1 MSKMEEKGRFIKEIY
16 RNQHNGY
23 TVAVFELEESKVQEE
38 ITVVGYLGE
47 IDKNARYSLK
57 GDYVENPKYGI
68 QFKIESYKKLM
79 ADNKEGLIKYF
90 SGVQFKGI
98 GPVFAERLISSLGLD
113 AIEKIKND
121 NDILDE
127 VPSMTNRRKQA
138 ILEGLKQET
147 DEAVIFLTSHHIS
160 LKNVFKLKHKYENN
174 LLEIMKSN
182 PYRVIREV
190 DGIGFATIDK
200 FALDIGFEKDDIERL
215 TAYGASL
222 LMSLCMKNG
231 DTYLELSEFV
241 KHLDK
246 NIGQFLN
253 DVHEVVE
260 RLIMYRL
267 AHVEEDRIYHISQY
281 DAEVYIARYLALFPQ
296 KRLLEIDGFSA
307 QKAINTVQ
315 QNLFITYDQVQLQ
328 AIMSFFE
335 NDILIVT
342 GGPGTGKTTIV
353 KAMIKTSELL
363 YPGYNINLVAPTG
376 RAAKR
381 LTELTG
387 CEAKTIHS
395 LLLWDKETGRFAK
408 DENDPLNVDIL
419 IIDEF
424 SMVDQYLFYNL
435 LKACGSLKKL
445 IIIGDADQLPSVAM
459 GSVLKDLIESE
470 LFEVIKLDKIYRQKE
485 GSDII
490 YLAKDIKNEEVSTI
504 PTNNEIRFFECERTD
519 IKDLTLQIVE
529 HALNR
534 YETLEEGF
542 MNVQVLAPKHKGV
555 NGIENLNVALQ
566 KKFNPYAKNK
576 RQLQVGYRTFRLGD
590 KVLQLKNQPDDDV
603 YNGDIGIIIEIIFAS
618 EDHNNQNRIIA
629 DFEGRIVEYTYDT
642 FSNLAH
648 AYCMS
653 VHKSQGS
660 EYPIIILPMSM
671 EYSIMLQKRLIYTAV
686 TRAYKS
692 LIFVG
697 QKEAFFKGIVGK
709 EMSLRKTTLKQR
721 LIDEVSFYEQI

>member
-1 MSKMEEKGRFIKEIY
+1 MEEKGRFIKEIF
-16 RNQHNGY
+16 RNQQNGY
-23 TVAVFELEESKVQEE
+23 TVAIFELDQSKLQEE
-38 ITVVGYLGE
+38 IIVVGYLGE
-47 IDKNARYSLK
+47 IDKNARYSLE
-57 GDYVENPKYGI
+57 GEYVDNPKYGI
-68 QFKIESYKKLM
+68 QFKIENYAKLI
-79 ADNKEGLIKYF
+79 ADNREGLIKYF

-98 GPVFAERLISSLGLD
+98 GPVFAQRLVDSLGID
-113 AIEKIKND
+113 VIDKIKAD
-121 NDILDE
+121 SDILDE
-127 VPSMTNRRKQA
+127 VPTMTARRKQA
-138 ILEGLKQET
+138 ILEGLKQEA
-147 DEAVIFLTSHHIS
+147 DETVIFLTSHHIS

-174 LLEIMKSN
+174 LLEIMKTN

-200 FALDIGFEKDDIERL
+200 FALDIGFEKDDINRL
-215 TAYGASL
+215 TAYGENL
-222 LMSLCMKNG
+222 LMSLCMRNG
-231 DTYLELSEFV
+231 DTYLDLDDFK
-241 KHLDK
+241 KHLNK
-246 NIGQFLN
+246 NIGHYLV
-253 DVHEVVE
+253 DEDGIIE
-260 RLIMYRL
+260 RLIMHRL
-267 AHVEEDRIYHISQY
+267 AYVEENRIYHISQY
-281 DAEVYIARYLALFPQ
+281 DAEVYISKYLAFFPQ
-296 KRLLEIDGFSA
+296 QHLKEVD
-307 QKAINTVQ
+307 INTAQNAISSVQ
-315 QNLFITYDQVQLQ
+315 ENLAIKYDQDQLQ
-328 AIMSFFE
+328 AIMSFYE
-335 NDILIVT
+335 NDLLIIT

-363 YPGYNINLVAPTG
+363 YSNYNINLVAPTG

-395 LLLWDKETGRFAK
+395 LLLWDKETGKFAK

-419 IIDEF
+419 IVDEF

-445 IIIGDADQLPSVAM
+445 IVIGDADQLPSVAM
-459 GSVLKDLIESE
+459 GTVLKDLIESE
-470 LFEVIKLDKIYRQKE
+470 LFKVIKLDKIYRQKE

-490 YLAKDIKNEEVSTI
+490 YLAKDIKNEEVTKI
-504 PTNNEIRFFECERTD
+504 PTNNEIRFFECDKTD
-519 IKDLTLQIVE
+519 IKDITLQIVE
-529 HALNR
+529 HALNK

-566 KKFNPYAKNK
+566 KKFNPYTKNK

-603 YNGDIGIIIEIIFAS
+603 YNGDIGIIVEIIFAS

-629 DFEGRIVEYTYDT
+629 DFEGRIVEYTHDT

-660 EYPIIILPMSM
+660 EYPIVILPMSL

-697 QKEAFFKGIVGK
+697 QKEAFFKGIVAK

-721 LIDEVSFYEQI
+721 LIDEVNFYEQI

>member
-1 MSKMEEKGRFIKEIY
+1 MEQKGRFVKNIF
-16 RNQHNGY
+16 RNQQNGY
-23 TVAVFELEESKVQEE
+23 TVAIFELDDSKLKDE

-47 IDKNARYSLK
+47 IEKNAMYCLE
-57 GDYVENPKYGI
+57 GQYVENPKYGI
-68 QFKIESYKKLM
+68 QFKIESYKKLI

-90 SGVQFKGI
+90 SGEQFKGI
-98 GPVFAERLISSLGLD
+98 GPVFAERLVEALGID
-113 AIEKIKND
+113 AIDKIKAD
-121 NDILDE
+121 NDVLDQ
-127 VPSMTNRRKQA
+127 VPTMTTRRKKA
-138 ILEGLKQET
+138 ILEGLKQEA
-147 DEAVIFLTSHHIS
+147 DEAVIFLSSHHLS
-160 LKNVFKLKHKYENN
+160 LKNIFKLKHKYQDD
-174 LLEIMKSN
+174 LLEIMQTN
-182 PYRVIREV
+182 PYRTIREV

-200 FALDIGFEKDDIERL
+200 FALDIGFQKDDINRL
-215 TAYGASL
+215 TAYGENL
-222 LMSLCMKNG
+222 LMQLCMKNG
-231 DTYLELSEFV
+231 DTYLLLDEFIN
-241 KHLDK
+241 HLKK
-246 NIGQFLN
+246 NIGHYLE
-253 DVHEVVE
+253 DVYQIVE

-267 AHVEEDRIYHISQY
+267 AFVEEDKIYHISQY
-281 DAEVYIARYLALFPQ
+281 DAEVYIAKYLALFPQ
-296 KRLLEIDGFSA
+296 QHLKQISTTEA
-307 QKAINTVQ
+307 YEAINTVQ
-315 QNLFITYDQVQLQ
+315 QDLIINYDQVQLQ
-328 AIMSFFE
+328 AIMSFYE
-335 NDILIVT
+335 NDLLIVT

-363 YPGYNINLVAPTG
+363 FPYYSINLVAPTG

-381 LTELTG
+381 LTELTD

-395 LLLWDKETGRFAK
+395 LLLWDKESGKFAK
-408 DENDPLNVDIL
+408 DENDPLDIDIL
-419 IIDEF
+419 IVDEF

-445 IIIGDADQLPSVAM
+445 VLIGDVDQLPSVAM
-459 GSVLKDLIESE
+459 GAVLKDLIDSK

-490 YLAKDIKNEEVSTI
+490 YLAKDIKNEEVNEI
-504 PTNNEIRFFECERTD
+504 PTNNEIRFFECEKTD
-519 IKDLTLQIVE
+519 IKDITLQIVE
-529 HALNR
+529 HALNK
-534 YETLEEGF
+534 YDTLEDGL
-542 MNVQVLAPKHKGV
+542 MNVQVLAPKHKGA

-566 KKFNPYAKNK
+566 KKFNPYSKDK
-576 RQLQVGYRTFRLGD
+576 RELQVGYRTFRLGD

-603 YNGDIGIIIEIIFAS
+603 YNGDIGIIIEIIYAS

-642 FSNLAH
+642 FSNLSH

-653 VHKSQGS
+653 IHKAQGS
-660 EYPIIILPMSM
+660 EYPIIILPMSL

-721 LIDEVSFYEQI
+721 LIDEVEFYEQI